1 MMRLMVATVLAVGAM
16 NFAATAQEAAGNNNT
31 SKSAKA
37 VAEAVDS
44 TSLAMA
50 APDVGAKARKSG
62 EKKKAALS
70 GGYHDIIARHA
81 AANGVPVELAHA
93 VVRVESNYRADARG
107 RAGEVGLMQI
117 KPATARGLGYSGST
131 KGLYDPETNIRW
143 GMKYLGKAYKLGGG
157 NTCGTILKYNAG
169 HGAKRMN
176 PISAAYCSKVKRHI
190 AS

>member
-1 MMRLMVATVLAVGAM
+1 MMRLMVATAVAVGAM
-16 NFAATAQEAAGNNNT
+16 NFSVNAQEAAAN
-31 SKSAKA
+31 SKASQSAKA
-37 VAEAVDS
+37 VSEAVDS
-44 TSLAMA
+44 ASLAMA
-50 APDVGAKARKSG
+50 APDVAAKARKSG

-70 GGYHDIIARHA
+70 GSYHDIIARHA

-107 RAGEVGLMQI
+107 KAGEVGLMQI

-143 GMKYLGKAYKLGGG
+143 GMKYLGMAYKLGGG
-157 NTCGTILKYNAG
+157 STCGTILKYNAG

-176 PISAAYCSKVKRHI
+176 PVSKRYCGKVQ
-190 AS
+190 ALLS